1 MKFVEFIEVN
11 NTGAYKMELQFFCEE
26 EFINEPARQKSVMG
40 NNIIKERPM
49 MKLTEKRKN
58 RSKDSSG
65 PIKC

>member
-1 MKFVEFIEVN
+1 
-11 NTGAYKMELQFFCEE
+11 
-26 EFINEPARQKSVMG
+26 MG

-58 RSKDSSG
+58 RSKDSRD